1 MPKCATGDAIVG
13 RHVPRI
19 PSHRTLTGRSCLADV
34 PGNKLPGYDHS
45 VPPGRKY
52 THSPIRRLA
61 PSPFRPFA
69 YSPTH
74 AHTLPTLRFVLFR
87 YLRRHQ
93 LWVRPI
99 RSALV
104 LEDAIVHIFPVTRP
118 QPLPFDYPHRT

>member
-1 MPKCATGDAIVG
+1 M
-13 RHVPRI
+13 
-19 PSHRTLTGRSCLADV
+19 ADV
-34 PGNKLPGYDHS
+34 SGNKLPGYDHS

-93 LWVRPI
+93 LWVGPI
-99 RSALV
+99 RSGLV
-104 LEDAIVHIFPVTRP
+104 LEDAMVQIFAVTGP
-118 QPLPFDYPHRT
+118 QRLGLD